1 MRSRFAISSLM
12 IFLLAAAASSQTRG
26 VAFIRF
32 ENHSDFEGSWDPAL
46 EIPRYLGAF
55 LRAEQRLSVVSVSV
69 VGAFREDQRPV
80 PAWDDVKFWRQIR
93 QRFGV
98 RFLVTGSVEVFD
110 VSRFVTGQPA
120 VGGYEAF
127 KGEVRVT
134 YEVIDLD
141 RLERS
146 GDLLIVARGETSGE
160 FADRTLAWTLLGK
173 PTQRTVE
180 FRDLNTL
187 RFGSEEFTRTVI
199 GQACL
204 EAARRFSDDLLERI
218 PGLASHRVQG
228 DSEGD
233 WSDSL
238 HIDFRERVVEGKIV
252 YIEGNDAFIS
262 LGSDDGVREGQ
273 VLPVLERVG
282 DGSRQVAALRV
293 VQVRG
298 PHLTLTRF
306 ISGADSATTASTVR
320 LRVLE

>member
-1 MRSRFAISSLM
+1 MRTRIVIPYIL
-12 IFLLAAAASSQTRG
+12 ILLCSAAASAQTRG
-26 VAFIRF
+26 VAFVRF
-32 ENHSDFEGSWDPAL
+32 ENHSDFEGSWDPAI
-46 EIPRYLGAF
+46 EMPRYLGAF

-69 VGAFREDQRPV
+69 VGAFREDLRPM

-98 RFLVTGSVEVFD
+98 RYLVTGSVEMFD

-127 KGEVRVT
+127 KGEVRVA
-134 YEVIDLD
+134 YEVIDLE

-160 FADRTLAWTLLGK
+160 FADRSLAWTLLGK

-218 PGLASHRVQG
+218 PGLVSHRIRG

-233 WSDSL
+233 WVDSL
-238 HIDFRERVVEGKIV
+238 RIDFRERLVEGKIV
-252 YIEGNDAFIS
+252 FIEGSDAFIS
-262 LGSDDGVREGQ
+262 LGSDDGAREGQ
-273 VLPVLERVG
+273 VLPVIERVG
-282 DGSRQVAALRV
+282 DGSRQVATLRV

-298 PHLTLTRF
+298 PHLSLTRF
-306 ISGADSATTASTVR
+306 ISGADSASTSSTVR